1 MYHIGYIRQGPT
13 REVRSARPARPCGA
27 WILQKRMR
35 WPQWLHGSDV
45 AVTGV
50 VLPAKKSTLYCKLRN
65 KWSFIKRSHNHMFQG
80 NQTDSTLEF
89 CCEIVASC
97 LGYQILALCRWST
110 TFNLLASFKA
120 TQSITG
126 LGVVSEIYFW
136 NTRVKLFILKRKLLL
151 TL

>member
-1 MYHIGYIRQGPT
+1 M
-13 REVRSARPARPCGA
+13 S
-27 WILQKRMR
+27 
-35 WPQWLHGSDV
+35 
-45 AVTGV
+45 
-50 VLPAKKSTLYCKLRN
+50 
-65 KWSFIKRSHNHMFQG
+65 QG

-126 LGVVSEIYFW
+126 LGMVSEKKIEI
-136 NTRVKLFILKRKLLL
+136 NLLNCL
-151 TL
+151 QGNQTNSTLELCCEIVASCLGYQIIALCR

>member
-1 MYHIGYIRQGPT
+1 MTTVDSWPKT
-13 REVRSARPARPCGA
+13 LPMLSA
-27 WILQKRMR
+27 WSWNSTTETHLN
-35 WPQWLHGSDV
+35 V

-151 TL
+151 TLYTPFSNLADF

>member
-1 MYHIGYIRQGPT
+1 M
-13 REVRSARPARPCGA
+13 S
-27 WILQKRMR
+27 
-35 WPQWLHGSDV
+35 
-45 AVTGV
+45 
-50 VLPAKKSTLYCKLRN
+50 
-65 KWSFIKRSHNHMFQG
+65 QG

-126 LGVVSEIYFW
+126 LGMVSEFFLD
-136 NTRVKLFILKRKLLL
+136 KLIKLLHTVYACQTVFKETKRIQL
-151 TL
+151 